1 MTRSLQKA
9 VATSCNLATTR
20 PATTTERIDLEAT
33 CHCRLSLA
41 SRHVRSRPSRS
52 LTYVS
57 IHPSESDLRDDVIT
71 PPTTYATPPTH
82 NTPHPSLASLGR
94 SISWGQ
100 RPLLKSWSIEEPST
114 TFHLSVTDE
123 AERMNELW

>member
-41 SRHVRSRPSRS
+41 SRHDRDHPDRSR
-52 LTYVS
+52 TYRS
-57 IHPSESDLRDDVIT
+57 IHLNLIWETTLLHH
-71 PPTTYATPPTH
+71 PPRTQPHQHTTH
-82 NTPHPSLASLGR
+82 H
-94 SISWGQ
+94 I
-100 RPLLKSWSIEEPST
+100 
-114 TFHLSVTDE
+114 HLSPLSVDRSVGDNDLSSSPDRSKNP
-123 AERMNELW
+123 ARPFIFQ